1 MKNLIGEI
9 TKKRL
14 GFYRVDEAALKKPF
28 EWPRAV
34 SRNFCTSC
42 GTLTEIGPDYAR
54 LLLKYAPEPRP
65 NIEELKDFYLES
77 NGCGAC
83 KKRSTQTNIKPIL

>member
-9 TKKRL
+9 TRRRL
-14 GFYRVDEAALKKPF
+14 GFYRVDSDVLKQPF
-28 EWPRAV
+28 EWSRAV

-42 GTLTEIGPDYAR
+42 GTLTEIGPDYAK
-54 LLLKYAPEPRP
+54 LLLNYAPQPHP
-65 NIEELKDFYLES
+65 AMEELKDFYLES

-83 KKRSTQTNIKPIL
+83 KQKSTKTTIKPIL